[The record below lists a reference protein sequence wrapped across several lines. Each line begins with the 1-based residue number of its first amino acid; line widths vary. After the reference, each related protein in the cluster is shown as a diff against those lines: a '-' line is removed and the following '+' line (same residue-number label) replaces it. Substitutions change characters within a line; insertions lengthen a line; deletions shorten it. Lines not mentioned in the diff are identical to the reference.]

1 MRIYKLLL
9 LGVVLVLAAVPCLA
23 TPITFAGYTESAP
36 TDITVTY
43 STPGGFP
50 TNTITGAGAITFFFE
65 NLGSVPAGLQGNL
78 AATLNF
84 TASSTDPVLSGA
96 QFRDQEQYSGS
107 FTITLNS
114 AYGAYAP
121 GTFVLLAATF
131 GPTNSDFAG
140 TIGSMSFSDS
150 RPPNSEVLFT
160 SDANFLPLTPNG
172 SEAFWLSMFN
182 ISPNLNTNPTNH
194 MFTGFTAASGGTFEG
209 DIIPEP
215 FSFLLLGSG
224 LVGLGLLR
232 RKLR

>member
-121 GTFVLLAATF
+121 GTFVLLAATL
-131 GPTNSDFAG
+131 GQPIRILPAPSAVCRSPIPDRQTVKCCSLR
-140 TIGSMSFSDS
+140 M
-150 RPPNSEVLFT
+150 RT
-160 SDANFLPLTPNG
+160 SCP
-172 SEAFWLSMFN
+172 
-182 ISPNLNTNPTNH
+182 SPR
-194 MFTGFTAASGGTFEG
+194 MVRRRSG
-209 DIIPEP
+209 
-215 FSFLLLGSG
+215 
-224 LVGLGLLR
+224 
-232 RKLR
+232 